1 MAKPTEQPP
10 RHRPVKQFLEAIA
23 PWKPAPYELHIPS
36 ALQALERGQA
46 SAYEQKQ
53 ALDWIINVAAGTYDD
68 PYRVGFPDDT
78 AYGLGKQY
86 VGRQI
91 VKLLRLNVGALRRND
106 PLSDKGE
113 PKS

>member
-1 MAKPTEQPP
+1 M
-10 RHRPVKQFLEAIA
+10 RQFLEENA

-46 SAYEQKQ
+46 SAHEQGE
-53 ALDWIINVAAGTYDD
+53 ALRWIINVAAGTYDD
-68 PYRVGFPDDT
+68 PYRAGSPDDT
-78 AYGLGKQY
+78 FYALGRQY